1 MTTFTYILG
10 QTTFVV
16 VTSTVKINGVA
27 NCDAHCMCYSSYNLD
42 INDKL

>member
-16 VTSTVKINGVA
+16 TSTVKINDVA
-27 NCDAHCMCYSSYNLD
+27 DWDAHCMCYSSYNLD